1 LQQDTAQGCVQVA
14 KHGDLP
20 MNKHSQHYLELNPE
34 PSLFWAGVRFI
45 AYAINAVAV
54 VYLTTVV
61 LFSF

>member
-1 LQQDTAQGCVQVA
+1 VA